1 MKNKLKDLND
11 HLYAQLERLGD
22 EKLKGEELDR
32 EIKRAQSMGGV
43 ANQVIQLGRLV
54 LDADIAR
61 AEYRLDGSPLERLT
75 NG

>member
-11 HLYAQLERLGD
+11 HLFAQLERLGD
-22 EKLKGEELDR
+22 ERLKGEELDR

-54 LDADIAR
+54 LDAEVA
-61 AEYRLDGSPLERLT
+61 ASEYRLAASPLERLT

>member
-11 HLYAQLERLGD
+11 HLFAQLERLGN
-22 EKLKGEELDR
+22 ESLKGEELDR

-43 ANQVIQLGRLV
+43 ANQVIQLGRLA
-54 LDADIAR
+54 LDAEVAR
-61 AEYRLDGSPLERLT
+61 SEYRLLASPLECLT

>member
-11 HLYAQLERLGD
+11 HLFLQLERLGD
-22 EKLKGEELDR
+22 DSLKGEELDR

-54 LDADIAR
+54 LDAEVA
-61 AEYRLDGSPLERLT
+61 ASEYRLASSPLERLT